1 MSHVFPVTSC
11 STASPF
17 TGCIA
22 VPGVRGS
29 TSTSSSATSLSP
41 LRALGGPHQPPA
53 RDCSDTVNRVG
64 CLPKPAAQVPTI
76 PGATQGTSNVRFVK
90 SDGNF
95 FWSNGS
101 AIDGSTIGL
110 TISDWADLDGDGD
123 LDVVLDTG
131 AVFANNG
138 KGTFTREDDAYV
150 TAHPSQLWSNLGGAV
165 GDVLVRLLTS
175 RLVPVLGDVNGDGH
189 TDILFK
195 GHLFLNDGAMRF
207 TMDTRISALNQVG
220 AASLADV
227 DSDGGA
233 LRVAVQSLC
242 VATVTHE
249 RTASA

>member
-1 MSHVFPVTSC
+1 MSHAFPVTSC

-29 TSTSSSATSLSP
+29 TSSSSAASSSP

-64 CLPKPAAQVPTI
+64 CLLKPAAQVPTI

-90 SDGNF
+90 SDGNVF
-95 FWSNGS
+95 SS
-101 AIDGSTIGL
+101 DGSPTEP

-123 LDVVLDTG
+123 LDFVSNTG
-131 AVFANNG
+131 VVFANNG

>member
-1 MSHVFPVTSC
+1 M
-11 STASPF
+11 
-17 TGCIA
+17 
-22 VPGVRGS
+22 
-29 TSTSSSATSLSP
+29 
-41 LRALGGPHQPPA
+41 
-53 RDCSDTVNRVG
+53 
-64 CLPKPAAQVPTI
+64 PTI

-150 TAHPSQLWSNLGGAV
+150 TAQPSQLWSNFGGA
-165 GDVLVRLLTS
+165 
-175 RLVPVLGDVNGDGH
+175 VLGDVNGDGR

-195 GHLFLNDGAMRF
+195 SRLFLNDGAMRF

-233 LRVAVQSLC
+233 LRVA
-242 VATVTHE
+242 TVIHE
-249 RTASA
+249 RTASM

>member
-1 MSHVFPVTSC
+1 MSHAFPVTSC

-29 TSTSSSATSLSP
+29 TSSSSAASSSP

-64 CLPKPAAQVPTI
+64 CLLKPAAQVPTI

-90 SDGNF
+90 SDGNVF
-95 FWSNGS
+95 SS
-101 AIDGSTIGL
+101 DGSPTEP

-123 LDVVLDTG
+123 LDFVSNTG
-131 AVFANNG
+131 VVFANNG

-150 TAHPSQLWSNLGGAV
+150 TAHPSQLWSNLGGA
-165 GDVLVRLLTS
+165 
-175 RLVPVLGDVNGDGH
+175 VLGDVNGDGH

>member
-1 MSHVFPVTSC
+1 MHAGGQRRYPPTSGYDVSHAFPVTSC

-22 VPGVRGS
+22 VPGVRGY
-29 TSTSSSATSLSP
+29 TSSSSAPSSSP

-90 SDGNF
+90 SDGNIF
-95 FWSNGS
+95 TSDGS
-101 AIDGSTIGL
+101 AINGPAIGL

-123 LDVVLDTG
+123 LDFVSDAG

-138 KGTFTREDDAYV
+138 KGVFTREDDAYL
-150 TAHPSQLWSNLGGAV
+150 TAQPSQLWSNLLGGETAPP
-165 GDVLVRLLTS
+165 R
-175 RLVPVLGDVNGDGH
+175 LGDFNGDGR
-189 TDILFK
+189 TDILFR
-195 GHLFLNDGAMRF
+195 GCLFLNDGAMRF
-207 TMDTRISALNQVG
+207 TMDTRISALNQVV

-227 DSDGGA
+227 DNDGGA
-233 LRVAVQSLC
+233 LR

-249 RTASA
+249 RTAST

>member
-1 MSHVFPVTSC
+1 MSHAFPVTSC

-29 TSTSSSATSLSP
+29 TSSSSAASSSP

-64 CLPKPAAQVPTI
+64 CLLKPAAQVPTI

-90 SDGNF
+90 SDGNVF
-95 FWSNGS
+95 SS
-101 AIDGSTIGL
+101 DGSPTEP

-123 LDVVLDTG
+123 LDFVSNTG
-131 AVFANNG
+131 VVFANNG

-150 TAHPSQLWSNLGGAV
+150 TAHPLQLWSNLGGA
-165 GDVLVRLLTS
+165 
-175 RLVPVLGDVNGDGH
+175 VLGDVNGDGH